1 MKPQKKNAIEIADA
15 IRQRLGKSELK
26 IGVFADHNSW
36 RARVYSDA
44 SDAVPLQKRVDGLV
58 SELRKLYELSE

>member
-15 IRQRLGKSELK
+15 IKQRLGKSELK

>member
-36 RARVYSDA
+36 RAKVYSEA
-44 SDAVPLQKRVDGLV
+44 SDAVPLQKRVDGLLP
-58 SELRKLYELSE
+58 ELRKLFELSE

>member
-1 MKPQKKNAIEIADA
+1 MKPQKKNVIEIADA
-15 IRQRLGKSELK
+15 IKKRLVKSELK

-36 RARVYSDA
+36 RARVYSEA

-58 SELRKLYELSE
+58 SELRILYELSE